1 MTYRMTREFFIPK
14 NSTKISAKDSSA
26 VAYLYADKK
35 DRPCARVF
43 SGKRAKPDSKF
54 YYRTDAE
61 RAKFVAVE
69 FDSIR
74 DRETAKKERQESRK
88 AEGRGLA
95 VGDIVD
101 SSWGYDQTNVEFY
114 EVTALVG
121 KTMVEL
127 RELAQ
132 TREDTHWAQWR
143 ALPVLGSYVGSSF
156 RRVAKSGYVS
166 ITSFYG
172 ASLWNGQPRSASNYA

>member
-1 MTYRMTREFFIPK
+1 MTHQMTREFFIPK
-14 NSTKISAKDSSA
+14 NATKISAKDSSA
-26 VAYLYADKK
+26 VAYLYTDTK

-43 SGKRAKPDSKF
+43 SGKRNKPDSRY
-54 YYRTDAE
+54 YYRSDAE
-61 RAKFVAVE
+61 RAKFVTIE
-69 FDSIR
+69 FDTV
-74 DRETAKKERQESRK
+74 REREAAKKERQASRK
-88 AEGRGLA
+88 AEKRGLS

-114 EVTALVG
+114 EVIALVG

-143 ALPVLGSYVGSSF
+143 TMPVLGSYISKSF
-156 RRVAKSGYVS
+156 RRVAKSGWVN
-166 ITSFYG
+166 ITSHYG

>member
-1 MTYRMTREFFIPK
+1 MTFQMTREFFIPK
-14 NSTKISAKDSSA
+14 SATKISAKDSSA
-26 VAYLYADKK
+26 VAYLYSDSKN
-35 DRPCARVF
+35 RPCARVF
-43 SGKRAKPDSKF
+43 SGKRNKPDSKF
-54 YYRTDAE
+54 YYRTEAE
-61 RAKFVAVE
+61 RAKFVTVE
-69 FDSIR
+69 FDATR
-74 DRETAKKERQESRK
+74 DREAAKKERQESRK
-88 AEGRGLA
+88 SEKRGLNI
-95 VGDIVD
+95 GDIVD

-143 ALPVLGSYVGSSF
+143 AMPVLGSYIGKTF
-156 RRVAKSGYVS
+156 RRVAKSGYVN